1 MNEYLVHYK
10 DKETKRVSVFYF
22 VDYKNLDMLVRDL
35 EAMDFEETYGEVLD
49 MEKVI
54 IDEYA
59 DMPVPA

>member
-10 DKETKRVSVFYF
+10 DKESKRVNVFYF

-35 EAMDFEETYGEVLD
+35 EALNFEETYGEVLD
-49 MEKVI
+49 MEKVV

-59 DMPVPA
+59 DLPVTA

>member
-10 DKETKRVSVFYF
+10 EKETNRVSVFYF

-35 EAMDFEETYGEVLD
+35 AAMNFEETYGEVLD